1 MSMISA
7 CKNLDELVSIFSVLC
22 KKYFLHYNVRVN
34 DFINITCK
42 EKEFKESKM
51 PGIIEW
57 VKNNTDKKTEEDIMA
72 LAEHIFNKKYK

>member
-1 MSMISA
+1 M
-7 CKNLDELVSIFSVLC
+7 NYGLVSFVEWLA
-22 KKYFLHYNVRVN
+22 KYKNS
-34 DFINITCK
+34 INLSMAYDVEKEERLLK

-72 LAEHIFNKKYK
+72 LAEHIFNKKYS